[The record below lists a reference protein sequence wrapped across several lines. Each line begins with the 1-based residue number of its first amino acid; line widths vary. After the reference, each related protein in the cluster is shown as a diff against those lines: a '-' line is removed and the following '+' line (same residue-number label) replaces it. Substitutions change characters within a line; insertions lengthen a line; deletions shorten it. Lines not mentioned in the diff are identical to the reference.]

1 MTATQTYTNTQAH
14 IPRYFM
20 NGLNNF
26 HKTDKKYSLASIDE
40 LITFRRSE
48 VKVTAGRRGPIM

>member
-1 MTATQTYTNTQAH
+1 
-14 IPRYFM
+14 M

-48 VKVTAGRRGPIM
+48 VKVTAGRRGPIMWTQYLMNYLSDLNETY